1 MNMKEKKEVI
11 KHSAAIQIQNNITLL
26 QRRAWNVLLANA
38 YDELPTAEEHRID
51 VQDLMQSLEFYSKN
65 DKYLKEALRALVTCS
80 EEWNLLN
87 KDGKTQWGISAL
99 LASAVIEGGLC
110 TYAYSP
116 ELRRRLYNPAMY
128 ARLCLSMQNKFESKH
143 AQALWELCVDYLGAE
158 RDYGETS
165 FIPIADY
172 RRLMGIAKEEYHNFF
187 ELNRRVVKEPV
198 AEINHV
204 SDFRVT
210 VDYQRQGRKVMA
222 LKFRIRRIAL
232 LPEAITSQGTLF
244 LDLEDRPVV
253 VMELKDAGMSSQDAW
268 DIWQHGF
275 GFVDEAARPPAD
287 PHEDADAAFVRYVR
301 EKIHLLRRRQAV
313 GRVENITGFLL
324 EAIRRNYANPEF
336 EHELK
341 RQAAAETL
349 KASEERAK
357 EVKILE
363 AQKAEI
369 EKARDKA
376 LDAIYGMIAQESL
389 DVLEAAV
396 PELHAAN
403 FIFRQFYEPDKSV
416 LENYQTSPMLRM
428 GFIPY
433 LERHAPERVQAI
445 RQCYAVEIA
454 DVEERIAA
462 LS

>member
-1 MNMKEKKEVI
+1 
-11 KHSAAIQIQNNITLL
+11 
-26 QRRAWNVLLANA
+26 
-38 YDELPTAEEHRID
+38 
-51 VQDLMQSLEFYSKN
+51 
-65 DKYLKEALRALVTCS
+65 
-80 EEWNLLN
+80 
-87 KDGKTQWGISAL
+87 
-99 LASAVIEGGLC
+99 
-110 TYAYSP
+110 
-116 ELRRRLYNPAMY
+116 
-128 ARLCLSMQNKFESKH
+128 
-143 AQALWELCVDYLGAE
+143 
-158 RDYGETS
+158 
-165 FIPIADY
+165 
-172 RRLMGIAKEEYHNFF
+172 
-187 ELNRRVVKEPV
+187 
-198 AEINHV
+198 
-204 SDFRVT
+204 
-210 VDYQRQGRKVMA
+210 
-222 LKFRIRRIAL
+222 
-232 LPEAITSQGTLF
+232 
-244 LDLEDRPVV
+244 
-253 VMELKDAGMSSQDAW
+253 
-268 DIWQHGF
+268 
-275 GFVDEAARPPAD
+275 
-287 PHEDADAAFVRYVR
+287 
-301 EKIHLLRRRQAV
+301 V

-357 EVKILE
+357 EVKMLE

-445 RQCYAVEIA
+445 RQRYAVEIA